1 MLIDSL
7 GISRDMVDIKS
18 MLYEDFSHL
27 FLNGARRGGDCS
39 LLFLIICMMSET
51 HDTLSL
57 YICRRFTCIVTR

>member
-27 FLNGARRGGDCS
+27 FLNGARRG
-39 LLFLIICMMSET
+39 
-51 HDTLSL
+51 
-57 YICRRFTCIVTR
+57 VTAI